1 MELGKFATR
10 ENCENGVWV
19 EPIIFGE
26 ATGIELCILGSDA
39 DKVRRHAAATLR
51 EIQAMTAPEKER
63 VNYVERT
70 RDDVVARTVGI
81 RVKGSDAQVTIGGAV
96 VEDTPAGY
104 RKLYTEIPEIQ
115 AFVKEFSD
123 KRANFLPKKNTSS
136 SEQSDD
142 SSSSATRT
150 ASEKETSDK

>member
-19 EPIIFGE
+19 EPIIFGQ

-39 DKVRRHAAATLR
+39 DKARRHAAAALR
-51 EIQAMTAPEKER
+51 ELQDMTVPERLR
-63 VNYVERT
+63 VNYVERN
-70 RDDVVARTVGI
+70 RDEVVARTVGI
-81 RVKGSDAQVTIGGAV
+81 RVKGSDAPVTIDGAV

-104 RKLYTEIPEIQ
+104 RKLYTEIPEMQ
-115 AFVKEFSD
+115 SFAKEFSD

-150 ASEKETSDK
+150 VSEKESSDK